1 MHSKPTIVL
10 LIINMLL
17 LVHAVLAL
25 PLSADPQVL
34 FIPEALSIPEAPQS
48 ADSETETSSSTT
60 KTGDA
65 SVSES
70 KSSACEPC
78 TNISTDSEMEKLAAD
93 NLANKNQLYP
103 FSALAEVIHSH
114 RRKRDTGTLDELH
127 RNVCNQIRDIALQT
141 VPGASET
148 PCPWTYDCTYYP
160 NMLPH
165 YILEARCLNTT
176 CQYPSCSQDTQ
187 GIPPPPSGKHCVGY
201 NTTYSVLDFPL
212 NGSASRPF
220 SVRIGCNC
228 EA

>member
-1 MHSKPTIVL
+1 MYSIAKPTIVL
-10 LIINMLL
+10 LTINMLL

-25 PLSADPQVL
+25 PLSSGPQEL
-34 FIPEALSIPEAPQS
+34 FIPTPEAPPQD
-48 ADSETETSSSTT
+48 AQIDPATSSS
-60 KTGDA
+60 GSA
-65 SVSES
+65 ENQSV
-70 KSSACEPC
+70 CEPC

-127 RNVCNQIRDIALQT
+127 RNVCNQIRDVALQT

-148 PCPWTYDCTYYP
+148 PCPWTYDCTYHP
-160 NMLPH
+160 NILPH
-165 YILEARCLNTT
+165 YIIEARCLNTT
-176 CQYPSCSQDTQ
+176 CQYPSCTQ
-187 GIPPPPSGKHCVGY
+187 GIAPPPSGKHCVGY

-212 NGSASRPF
+212 NGSASRPY
-220 SVRIGCNC
+220 SVHIGCNC